1 MKGKGLFKFNLVE
14 SEWGRYE
21 RVPLSLPVYGRSG
34 KKLNPSARSLLAEIY
49 SFTRTIEVPTKTDL
63 GEILRDKSGE
73 PIMKKVKAGARFT
86 YEKVVEELG
95 RGRST
100 IAQAFAKL
108 REEELIKK
116 VDRDIDGTE
125 YVYVGEP
132 AGGKYYVYPLY
143 LHTMTIYVN
152 GEYRQ
157 LTTVEVH
164 VLGYLMS
171 ECASPKNGGDPQ
183 RGGGR
188 CKTSYKKLAR
198 ELQYSV
204 SAIRQAIYNLMK
216 ARAVYRPERFKG
228 LNRKKLSRYEVNS
241 GLYLY
246 KKYLKKKANTR
257 EEEIKIRTSYY
268 AELREEMQRR
278 AEKYMAIAQRNAVFC
293 NASKQ
298 LRGLE
303 FQIAK
308 AECYDPNKL
317 PALEKEKALLHA
329 KKKKALSRM
338 GLTLEEVEGS
348 QCNCELCE
356 DRGLLPN
363 GKWCTCYPSGVPL

>member
-1 MKGKGLFKFNLVE
+1 MKGKALFKLNLNE

-21 RVPLSLPVYGRSG
+21 RVPLSLPVYGRNG
-34 KKLNPSARSLLAEIY
+34 KRLNPSARSLLAEIY
-49 SFTRTIEVPTKTDL
+49 SLTRTIEVPTKTDR

-73 PIMKKVKAGARFT
+73 PIMQKVKAGARFT

-100 IAQAFAKL
+100 VAQAFTKL

-143 LHTMTIYVN
+143 LHTMTICVN

-246 KKYLKKKANTR
+246 KKYIKKKANTR
-257 EEEIKIRTSYY
+257 EEEIKIRAEYY
-268 AELREEMQRR
+268 AELREESQRR
-278 AEKYMAIAQRNAVFC
+278 AEKYMAIAQHNAIFKSV
-293 NASKQ
+293 ALQ
-298 LRGLE
+298 LRTLDIQIPKAELYEPDKLPGLE
-303 FQIAK
+303 KQ
-308 AECYDPNKL
+308 
-317 PALEKEKALLHA
+317 KALLQT
-329 KKKKALSRM
+329 KQKKALSRI
-338 GLTLEEVEGS
+338 GLTLEDINV
-348 QCNCELCE
+348 QCNCELCQ
-356 DRGLLPN
+356 DKGVLPN
-363 GKWCTCYPSGVPL
+363 GKWCTCYPSGTSL